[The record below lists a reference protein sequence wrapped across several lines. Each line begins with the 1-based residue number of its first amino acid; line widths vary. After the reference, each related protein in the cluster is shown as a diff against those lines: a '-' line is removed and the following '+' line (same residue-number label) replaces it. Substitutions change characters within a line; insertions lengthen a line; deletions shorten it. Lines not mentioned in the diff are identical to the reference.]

1 MICYSFKKKYN
12 FYLFIIIA
20 LGFLLRVHGF
30 NSNGYWADEWYTL
43 FFSNP
48 ENSFVEFKLNL
59 SKSSY
64 LPHYENTPWLFYII
78 LKLFFFIFG
87 FIAEIGRIFILIF
100 AIGSI
105 FLCLR
110 LIKFYTKNKKIII
123 FFLLLVSFNPF
134 LVLESQETRVQ
145 SVVLFFA
152 LWNLIEFFKLI
163 TQINF
168 KNIITF
174 IVSMVITMSISPI
187 TLTLLISYIIYVLT
201 SFNKKKITQFANIF
215 LLSLII
221 YIFFNYEYLSNVYLN
236 KQFEQITL
244 KFFFSL
250 FFSTFFGSYF
260 IGGII
265 LIFLFLTSILNY
277 KTNLLDKKIRLTYII
292 VITTYILLIA
302 KSYSS
307 NMLVPRYVI
316 FIVPLILILTLKNIE
331 NITFYKIKLFKFIFV
346 NLIILFSL
354 ISTIYSINNRPIKK
368 PPTNDLIDAISLSKV
383 KEVSSE
389 NFLFGNYFRTH
400 YLFKKNNLKYVNY
413 DEINNKLESIWLI
426 CANNMRSIVNVEIL
440 LDYNYV
446 KCESEILE
454 SKMKIVEAIN
464 IPDLQARLY
473 VKK

>member
-64 LPHYENTPWLFYII
+64 LTHYENTPWLFYII

-236 KQFEQITL
+236 K
-244 KFFFSL
+244 
-250 FFSTFFGSYF
+250 
-260 IGGII
+260 
-265 LIFLFLTSILNY
+265 
-277 KTNLLDKKIRLTYII
+277 
-292 VITTYILLIA
+292 
-302 KSYSS
+302 
-307 NMLVPRYVI
+307 
-316 FIVPLILILTLKNIE
+316 
-331 NITFYKIKLFKFIFV
+331 
-346 NLIILFSL
+346 
-354 ISTIYSINNRPIKK
+354 
-368 PPTNDLIDAISLSKV
+368 
-383 KEVSSE
+383 
-389 NFLFGNYFRTH
+389 
-400 YLFKKNNLKYVNY
+400 
-413 DEINNKLESIWLI
+413 
-426 CANNMRSIVNVEIL
+426 
-440 LDYNYV
+440 
-446 KCESEILE
+446 
-454 SKMKIVEAIN
+454 
-464 IPDLQARLY
+464 
-473 VKK
+473 